1 MKLALVLLAL
11 FVAPGGDY
19 DIEVTKLAGN
29 LYKLRVDMVN
39 VVALLGP
46 DGVLLSDCAYDDSGD
61 ELKSTLETLGGKEIP
76 YVVMTH
82 YHHDH
87 CGGVHSL
94 GGEPTIIAHNKVRK
108 LLSSDQVAQGTRY
121 EAFPENLLPHIGFD
135 SRLTLHFGGEVIDL
149 IHLPGGH
156 SDGDIVVH
164 FRNANVLHMADL
176 LFSGDFP
183 SVDYEHGGDVVQ
195 LAANLQK
202 VIDMVSSD
210 VRIIAGHGRDYTVDE
225 LKKYREMIVSTTEII
240 RNEIESGKSLEQLKS
255 EGVLDEWKADWTSLR
270 DNTEGWIETIYR
282 SLSASE

>member
-1 MKLALVLLAL
+1 MKLALMLLML
-11 FVAPGGDY
+11 FVAPAGDY
-19 DIEVTKLAGN
+19 DIEVTKLGTN
-29 LYKLRVDMVN
+29 LYKLQVDMVN

-46 DGVLLSDCAYDDSGD
+46 DGVLLSDCAYVDSGD
-61 ELKSTLETLGGKEIP
+61 ELKSALGKLGGNEIP

-94 GGEPTIIAHNKVRK
+94 GGDPTIIAHNKVRA
-108 LLSSDQVAQGTRY
+108 LLSSDQVAQGTHY
-121 EAFPENLLPHIGFD
+121 EAFPENLRPQIVFD
-135 SRLTLHFGGEVIDL
+135 SGLTLHFGGEVIDL

-156 SDGDIVVH
+156 SAGDIVVY

-176 LFSGDFP
+176 LFSEDFP
-183 SVDYEHGGDVVQ
+183 SVDYEHGGDVER

-225 LKKYREMIVSTTEII
+225 LKKYREMIVATTDKIRREIK
-240 RNEIESGKSLEQLKS
+240 SGKSLDQLKS
-255 EGVLDEWKADWTSLR
+255 EAVLDEWKADWTTHR
-270 DNTEGWIETIYR
+270 DNTENWIETIYR
-282 SLSASE
+282 SLSASK